1 MNEIK
6 LLTQLKRYNYDGNY
20 EYVLKELIEIITK
33 QQKDISTLQTSL
45 DELKSKV

>member
-1 MNEIK
+1 MNKIK

-20 EYVLKELIEIITK
+20 EYVLKELIDIIIK
-33 QQKDISTLQTSL
+33 QQKDISTLQTAL